1 MSTPTLDIP
10 ATDDPTA
17 VPTIETPAPSADT
30 LPEPV
35 KAPRTTRTRAP
46 RASKPRATGTRKP
59 RLNIAASM
67 AQLYTAAGLG
77 VSLIPSP
84 PAVGRPEGETVAF
97 VAGQAILS
105 QAEACGK
112 AWEKAADESPAVRE
126 AIEKMLTVSVWGAVL
141 GAHAPIFLAVA
152 AAAGVVPQAF
162 AGTFGGEPAQ

>member
-1 MSTPTLDIP
+1 MSTEPLDIP

-17 VPTIETPAPSADT
+17 VPTIETPAPPADT

-35 KAPRTTRTRAP
+35 KPTRTTRTRAP
-46 RASKPRATGTRKP
+46 RTSKGRQAGSRKP

-67 AQLYTAAGLG
+67 AQLYSAAGVG
-77 VSLIPSP
+77 VSMIPSP
-84 PAVGRPEGETVAF
+84 QAVGRPEGETVAF
-97 VAGQAILS
+97 VAGQALLT

-112 AWEKAADESPAVRE
+112 AWEKAADENPAVRE

-152 AAAGVVPQAF
+152 AAAGVVPQAL
-162 AGTFGGEPAQ
+162 AGALGGEPDQ